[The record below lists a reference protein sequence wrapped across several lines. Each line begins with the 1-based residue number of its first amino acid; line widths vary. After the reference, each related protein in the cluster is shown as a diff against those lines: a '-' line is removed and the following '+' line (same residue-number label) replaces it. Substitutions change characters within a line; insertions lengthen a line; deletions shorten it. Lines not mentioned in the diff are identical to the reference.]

1 MADNIRIDDAKKAI
15 LIKGLYDPPTHRII
29 EEEKSQ
35 ITYKESDNQ
44 EKEQL
49 NNYDNDDI
57 PEDKGS
63 ENENDKDVHKN
74 DKDVHKNDKDVHK
87 NDKDVHRNDKDVHK
101 NDKDVHKNDK
111 DVHRNDKDIHESEYK
126 DSTDDHAEKGVAEN
140 EQADHANA

>member
-74 DKDVHKNDKDVHK
+74 DKDVHKNDKDVH
-87 NDKDVHRNDKDVHK
+87 
-101 NDKDVHKNDK
+101 
-111 DVHRNDKDIHESEYK
+111 RNDKDIHESEYK